1 MYKLN
6 INHSMKASKIFR
18 QYIWL
23 TDIIYRSG
31 GITLQELNDYWIK
44 TELSEGIPMTRM
56 TFNRHRTAIE
66 EIFDINI
73 ECNRKGGYIY
83 YIENE
88 EILKNNSLKHW
99 MIDSLSVSNILLES
113 SSLKDRILLE
123 NIPSGR
129 KHLQPIINA
138 MKHGKK
144 LLIEY
149 QKFGKLEVHRIVVK
163 PFAIKIFKQRWY
175 LLAANNKWPIPA
187 VYALDRITSLEE
199 TGESFEFPKDFDAD
213 IFFKDCYGVLCGTK
227 DEVQKIVLRA
237 YPPYVNY
244 LRTLPLHASQKE
256 LNSTSDYADF
266 ELYLRPTFDFR
277 QELLSQGDEVE
288 ILKPQAFRE
297 EMKELLQRMSH
308 RYND

>member
-1 MYKLN
+1 
-6 INHSMKASKIFR
+6 MKASKIFR
-18 QYIWL
+18 QYVWI
-23 TDIIYRSG
+23 TDTIYHSG
-31 GITLQELNDYWIK
+31 GITLQELNERWVK
-44 TELSEGIPMTRM
+44 TELSEGIPMNRL
-56 TFNRHRTAIE
+56 TFNRHRAAIE

-73 ECNRKGGYIY
+73 ECRRKGYQY

-88 EILKNNSLKHW
+88 EILKSNSLKHW
-99 MIDSLSVSNILLES
+99 MIDSLSVSNVLLES

-123 NIPSGR
+123 NIPSGK

-138 MKHGKK
+138 MKQGKK

-149 QKFGKLEVHRIVVK
+149 LRFGKLERRQIIVE
-163 PFAIKIFKQRWY
+163 PYAIKVFKQRWY
-175 LLAANNKWPIPA
+175 LLAADDKWTIPA
-187 VYALDRITSLEE
+187 VYALDRIMSLKE
-199 TGESFEFPKDFDAD
+199 TGDSFEYPKDFNAE
-213 IFFKDCYGVLCGTK
+213 IFFKDCYGVICGTN

-244 LRTLPLHASQKE
+244 LRTLPLHTSQKE

-288 ILKPQAFRE
+288 ILQPENFRE
-297 EMKELLQRMSH
+297 EMKSLLEKMLK
-308 RYND
+308 RYSMPK

>member
-1 MYKLN
+1 
-6 INHSMKASKIFR
+6 MKASKIFR
-18 QYIWL
+18 QYVWI
-23 TDIIYRSG
+23 TDTIYHSG
-31 GITLQELNDYWIK
+31 GITLQELNERWVK
-44 TELSEGIPMTRM
+44 TELSEGIPMTRL
-56 TFNRHRTAIE
+56 TFNRHRAAIE

-73 ECNRKGGYIY
+73 ECRRKGYQY

-88 EILKNNSLKHW
+88 EILKSNSLKHW
-99 MIDSLSVSNILLES
+99 MIDSLSVSNVLLES

-123 NIPSGR
+123 NIPSGK

-138 MKHGKK
+138 MKQGKK

-149 QKFGKLEVHRIVVK
+149 LRFGKLERRQIIVE
-163 PFAIKIFKQRWY
+163 PYAIKVFKQRWY
-175 LLAANNKWPIPA
+175 LLAADDKWTIPD
-187 VYALDRITSLEE
+187 VYALDRIMSLKE
-199 TGESFEFPKDFDAD
+199 TGDSFEYPKDFNAE
-213 IFFKDCYGVLCGTK
+213 IFFKDCYGVICGTN

-244 LRTLPLHASQKE
+244 LRTLPLHTSQKE

-288 ILKPQAFRE
+288 ILQPENFRE
-297 EMKELLQRMSH
+297 EMKSLLEKMLK
-308 RYND
+308 RYSMPK

>member
-1 MYKLN
+1 MT
-6 INHSMKASKIFR
+6 MKASKIFR
-18 QYIWL
+18 QYVWI
-23 TDIIYRSG
+23 TDTIYHSG
-31 GITLQELNDYWIK
+31 GITLQELNERWVK
-44 TELSEGIPMTRM
+44 TELSEGIPMTRL
-56 TFNRHRTAIE
+56 TFNRHRAAIE

-73 ECNRKGGYIY
+73 ECRRKGYQY

-88 EILKNNSLKHW
+88 EILKSNSLKHW
-99 MIDSLSVSNILLES
+99 MIDSLSVSNVLLES

-123 NIPSGR
+123 NIPSGK

-138 MKHGKK
+138 MKQGKK

-149 QKFGKLEVHRIVVK
+149 LRFGKLERRQIIVE
-163 PFAIKIFKQRWY
+163 PYAIKVFKQRWY
-175 LLAANNKWPIPA
+175 LLAADDKWTIPA
-187 VYALDRITSLEE
+187 VYALDRIMSLKE
-199 TGESFEFPKDFDAD
+199 TGDSFEYPKDFNAE
-213 IFFKDCYGVLCGTK
+213 IFFKDCYGVICGTN

-244 LRTLPLHASQKE
+244 LRTLPLHTSQKE

-288 ILKPQAFRE
+288 ILQPENFRE
-297 EMKELLQRMSH
+297 EMKSLLEKMLK
-308 RYND
+308 RYSMP

>member
-1 MYKLN
+1 
-6 INHSMKASKIFR
+6 MKTSKIFR
-18 QYIWL
+18 QYVWI
-23 TDIIYRSG
+23 TDTIYHSG
-31 GITLQELNDYWIK
+31 GITLQELNERWVK
-44 TELSEGIPMTRM
+44 TELSEGIPMTRL
-56 TFNRHRTAIE
+56 TFNRHRAAIE

-73 ECNRKGGYIY
+73 ECRRKGYQY

-88 EILKNNSLKHW
+88 EILKSNSLKHW
-99 MIDSLSVSNILLES
+99 MIDSLSVSNVLLES

-123 NIPSGR
+123 NIPSGK

-138 MKHGKK
+138 MKQGKK

-149 QKFGKLEVHRIVVK
+149 LRFGKLERRQIIVE
-163 PFAIKIFKQRWY
+163 PYAIKVFKQRWY
-175 LLAANNKWPIPA
+175 LLAADDKWTIPA
-187 VYALDRITSLEE
+187 VYALDRIMSLKE
-199 TGESFEFPKDFDAD
+199 TGDSFEYPKDFNAE
-213 IFFKDCYGVLCGTK
+213 IFFKDCYGVICGTN

-244 LRTLPLHASQKE
+244 LRTLPLHTSQKE

-288 ILKPQAFRE
+288 ILQPENFRE
-297 EMKELLQRMSH
+297 EMKSLLEKMLK
-308 RYND
+308 RYSMPK

>member
-1 MYKLN
+1 
-6 INHSMKASKIFR
+6 MKASKIFR
-18 QYIWL
+18 QYVWI
-23 TDIIYRSG
+23 TDTIYHSG
-31 GITLQELNDYWIK
+31 GITLQELNERWVK
-44 TELSEGIPMTRM
+44 TELSEGIPMNRL
-56 TFNRHRTAIE
+56 TFNRHRAAIE

-73 ECNRKGGYIY
+73 ECRRKGYQY

-88 EILKNNSLKHW
+88 EILKSNSLKHW
-99 MIDSLSVSNILLES
+99 MIDSLSVSNVLLES

-123 NIPSGR
+123 NIPSGK

-138 MKHGKK
+138 MKQGKR

-149 QKFGKLEVHRIVVK
+149 LRFGKLERRQIIVE
-163 PFAIKIFKQRWY
+163 PYAIKVFKQRWY
-175 LLAANNKWPIPA
+175 LLAADDKWTIPA
-187 VYALDRITSLEE
+187 VYALDRIMSLKE
-199 TGESFEFPKDFDAD
+199 TGDSFEYPKDFNAE
-213 IFFKDCYGVLCGTK
+213 IFFKDCYGVICGTN

-244 LRTLPLHASQKE
+244 LRTLPLHTSQKE

-288 ILKPQAFRE
+288 ILQPENFRE
-297 EMKELLQRMSH
+297 EMKSLLEKMLK
-308 RYND
+308 RYSMPK

>member
-1 MYKLN
+1 
-6 INHSMKASKIFR
+6 MKASKIFR
-18 QYIWL
+18 QYVWI
-23 TDIIYRSG
+23 TDTIYHSG
-31 GITLQELNDYWIK
+31 GITLQELNERWVK
-44 TELSEGIPMTRM
+44 TELSERIPMNRL
-56 TFNRHRTAIE
+56 TFNRHRAAIE

-73 ECNRKGGYIY
+73 ECRRKGYQY

-88 EILKNNSLKHW
+88 EILKSNSLKHW
-99 MIDSLSVSNILLES
+99 MIDSLSVSNVLLES

-123 NIPSGR
+123 NIPSGK

-138 MKHGKK
+138 MKQGKR

-149 QKFGKLEVHRIVVK
+149 LRFGKLERRQIIVE
-163 PFAIKIFKQRWY
+163 PYAIKVFKQRWY
-175 LLAANNKWPIPA
+175 LLAADDKWTIPA
-187 VYALDRITSLEE
+187 VYALDRIMSLKE
-199 TGESFEFPKDFDAD
+199 TGDSFEYPKDFNAE
-213 IFFKDCYGVLCGTK
+213 IFFKDCYGVICGTN

-244 LRTLPLHASQKE
+244 LRTLPLHTSQKE

-288 ILKPQAFRE
+288 ILQPENFRE
-297 EMKELLQRMSH
+297 EMKSLLEKMLK
-308 RYND
+308 RYSMPK

>member
-1 MYKLN
+1 
-6 INHSMKASKIFR
+6 MKASKIFR
-18 QYIWL
+18 QYVWI
-23 TDIIYRSG
+23 TDTIYHSG
-31 GITLQELNDYWIK
+31 GITLQELNERWVK
-44 TELSEGIPMTRM
+44 TELSEGIPMTRL
-56 TFNRHRTAIE
+56 TFNRHRAAIE

-73 ECNRKGGYIY
+73 ECRRKGYQY

-88 EILKNNSLKHW
+88 EILKSNSLKHW
-99 MIDSLSVSNILLES
+99 MIDLLSVSNVLLES

-123 NIPSGR
+123 NIPSGK

-138 MKHGKK
+138 MKQGKK

-149 QKFGKLEVHRIVVK
+149 LRFGKLERRQIIVE
-163 PFAIKIFKQRWY
+163 PYAIKVFKQRWY
-175 LLAANNKWPIPA
+175 LLAADDKWTIPA
-187 VYALDRITSLEE
+187 VYALDRIMSLKE
-199 TGESFEFPKDFDAD
+199 TGDSFEYPKDFNAE
-213 IFFKDCYGVLCGTK
+213 IFFKDCYGVICGTN

-244 LRTLPLHASQKE
+244 LRTLPLHTSQKE

-288 ILKPQAFRE
+288 ILQPENFRE
-297 EMKELLQRMSH
+297 EMKSLLEKMLK
-308 RYND
+308 RYSMPK